1 MRDHKSISLSVIVLV
16 LAVVLSPMTTADM
29 MRDMTIEGAMAM
41 IPEEHKEL
49 ITAEDVG
56 ELYDQGLTDPASL
69 GAAIQNLITQK
80 QAAAEAPKEVPSV
93 EPVDVPVE
101 DVPSVEPVGSG
112 EPIEYAVSGIPKTI
126 PPELI
131 DAGAE
136 AEFIG
141 ILCQYATINTKRFID
156 TADFAIGKYEDASA
170 RYPFIKSLDAA
181 PLEAKRTKVLDK
193 IEVVCS
199 SDAAN
204 YYENTQS
211 LVGELSGAD
220 ALGPQLQ
227 GAITAVT
234 NDIISYVMSGG
245 SVSATELEA
254 YFRDFES
261 EIRSVS
267 STPDEEGMKELNR
280 LYGEITVK
288 VLAHAEKKVK
298 ANKNILV
305 EEGLDTA
312 EFDSGLTF
320 ISTKASEAST
330 FFATNPTE
338 EARREFIG
346 AMLKEKHGVES
357 RIASDLGA
365 QAIRLSLSR
374 SKRLGAAADKKFGAS
389 DPKGPVDKDIAAL
402 RGEHDALV
410 TLRDSIIQDIVDAV
424 AEHYPEYKDRVLE
437 DEAEIEA
444 VLTLFQELGAEGKVV
459 IRGSAPITKL
469 KQLRA
474 SCKSLRGNLKALG
487 VK

>member
-1 MRDHKSISLSVIVLV
+1 MS
-16 LAVVLSPMTTADM
+16 TADV
-29 MRDMTIEGAMAM
+29 MRDMTIEGAMSM
-41 IPEEHKEL
+41 IPEEHKGL

-69 GAAIQNLITQK
+69 GAAIQTLISQK
-80 QAAAEAPKEVPSV
+80 QAETAPAKETPEV
-93 EPVDVPVE
+93 EPVTDPVV
-101 DVPSVEPVGSG
+101 DVPSVESVDSG
-112 EPIEYAVSGIPKTI
+112 EPIEYAVEGIPKAI
-126 PPELI
+126 PAELI
-131 DAGAE
+131 EAGAE

-141 ILCQYATINTKRFID
+141 ILCQYARINTKPFID
-156 TADFAIGKYEDASA
+156 TADFAITKYVEAA
-170 RYPFIKSLDAA
+170 KLYPFIKSLDTA
-181 PLEAKRTKVLDK
+181 PIALKRGKVLDK
-193 IEVVCS
+193 IDVVCS

-220 ALGPQLQ
+220 ALGPQLAK
-227 GAITAVT
+227 AINDVT
-234 NDIISYVMSGG
+234 NDIIAYVMGGG

-254 YFRDFES
+254 YFREFES

-267 STPDEEGMKELNR
+267 TTPDEDGIKELNR

-288 VLAHAEKKVK
+288 VLAYSEKKVK
-298 ANKNILV
+298 ANKNILI
-305 EEGLDTA
+305 EEGLDTT

-320 ISTKASEAST
+320 ISTKASEAAA

-338 EARREFIG
+338 DARREFI
-346 AMLKEKHGVES
+346 ATMLKEKGAVQT

-374 SKRLGAAADKKFGAS
+374 SKRLGAAADKKFGKS
-389 DPKGPVDKDIAAL
+389 DPKGPADKDVEAL
-402 RGEHDALV
+402 RTEHNALIQ
-410 TLRDSIIQDIVDAV
+410 LRNSIIQDIVDAV

-437 DEAEIEA
+437 DEAEIET
-444 VLTLFQELGAEGKVV
+444 VLTLFKELGAEGKLVV
-459 IRGSAPITKL
+459 RGSAPVTKL

-474 SCKSLRGNLKALG
+474 SCKSLRGNLKAKG